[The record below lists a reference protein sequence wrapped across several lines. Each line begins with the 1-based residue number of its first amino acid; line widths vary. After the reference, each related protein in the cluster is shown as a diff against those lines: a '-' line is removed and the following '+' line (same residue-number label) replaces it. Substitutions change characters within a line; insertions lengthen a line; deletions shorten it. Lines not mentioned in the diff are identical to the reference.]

1 MKKRIFILLLAI
13 TSATIV
19 QSQDKLFTIDEV
31 VMKQRT
37 SLAPE
42 RLAQLMWL
50 PKGGKFSYVGK
61 RNEKDVLIIR
71 TMPELKSDT
80 VLTAEELYNSLYSN
94 NPNEKKFEKFPAISW
109 LTNSSLKYFYGQSFY
124 LYDFETKRTKLLVKL
139 PKNAENIDYESNT
152 NRVAYTIENNIYASD
167 IASADYID
175 NLPSASGDMALNK
188 SDMISIDGSYGIVYG
203 QAVHRNEFGI
213 NKGTF
218 WSPNGNRLAYYR
230 MQENLVTDY
239 PVMDLST
246 VPAKNKNIKYPMAG
260 AASHTIKVFIKDFK
274 RNRNIEV
281 QTAEPA
287 EQYLTNIAWSPDEEF
302 LYIAVVNREQNE
314 MKLNLYDGN
323 TGTFIKTLFT
333 EKNEKYVEPEKS
345 VVFVKGDKRKFI
357 WMSERDGFNQLYLY
371 SVSGELIKQLSSAKQ
386 HISDLLGFDEKG
398 NAAFYSAYSED
409 GMNKYTYSLD
419 LKTGKTTKLT
429 SIDGIHNSM
438 LSPDG
443 NYIIDQFS
451 NINSPRRVVIIDN
464 KAREYGSVLNALNPI
479 YDYQKTEI
487 KLGKLIASDKKT
499 ELNYRMILPSNFDAT
514 KKYPVLVYV
523 YGGPHAQM
531 ITNSWLAASDMW
543 FLYMAQQGYVVFTLD
558 NRGSVN
564 RGFDFESATFR
575 HFGNVEMEDQL
586 LGVDFL
592 KQQKFVDEKR
602 LGVYGWSFGGFM
614 STSFMTRKPDVF
626 KVGVAGGPV
635 IDWRLYEIM
644 YTERYMDTP
653 KENPEGYKESDLHNY
668 VKNLKG
674 KLLLIHGTNDETVVW
689 QHSLSYIKKCV
700 DEGVLVDYFVYPG
713 HAHNVLGPNRVH
725 LMKKITQYFKENL

>member
-19 QSQDKLFTIDEV
+19 QSQDKLFTVDEV

-124 LYDFETKRTKLLVKL
+124 LYDLETKRTKLLVKL

-230 MQENLVTDY
+230 MQENLVADY

-260 AASHTIKVFIKDFK
+260 AASHTVKVFIKDFK

-287 EQYLTNIAWSPDEEF
+287 EQYLTNITWSPDEEF

-357 WMSERDGFNQLYLY
+357 WMSEQ
-371 SVSGELIKQLSSAKQ
+371 
-386 HISDLLGFDEKG
+386 
-398 NAAFYSAYSED
+398 
-409 GMNKYTYSLD
+409 
-419 LKTGKTTKLT
+419 
-429 SIDGIHNSM
+429 
-438 LSPDG
+438 
-443 NYIIDQFS
+443 
-451 NINSPRRVVIIDN
+451 
-464 KAREYGSVLNALNPI
+464 
-479 YDYQKTEI
+479 
-487 KLGKLIASDKKT
+487 
-499 ELNYRMILPSNFDAT
+499 
-514 KKYPVLVYV
+514 
-523 YGGPHAQM
+523 
-531 ITNSWLAASDMW
+531 
-543 FLYMAQQGYVVFTLD
+543 
-558 NRGSVN
+558 
-564 RGFDFESATFR
+564 
-575 HFGNVEMEDQL
+575 
-586 LGVDFL
+586 
-592 KQQKFVDEKR
+592 
-602 LGVYGWSFGGFM
+602 
-614 STSFMTRKPDVF
+614 
-626 KVGVAGGPV
+626 
-635 IDWRLYEIM
+635 
-644 YTERYMDTP
+644 
-653 KENPEGYKESDLHNY
+653 
-668 VKNLKG
+668 
-674 KLLLIHGTNDETVVW
+674 
-689 QHSLSYIKKCV
+689 
-700 DEGVLVDYFVYPG
+700 
-713 HAHNVLGPNRVH
+713 
-725 LMKKITQYFKENL
+725 